1 MNLPEKTYTEKDLTR
16 VKTTSRVVG
25 WLQGGLV
32 VLAGALLWNFVRWIP
47 IALGVVV
54 VGWVLLKLLS
64 RPKKKEEEED
74 ESPSD

>member
-32 VLAGALLWNFVRWIP
+32 VLVGALLWNFVRWIP

-64 RPKKKEEEED
+64 RRKKEEEE
-74 ESPSD
+74 SPSD

>member
-1 MNLPEKTYTEKDLTR
+1 MNLPEKTYTERDLTR

-54 VGWVLLKLLS
+54 VGWVLLKLFS
-64 RPKKKEEEED
+64 RSKKEEE
-74 ESPSD
+74 SPSD

>member
-1 MNLPEKTYTEKDLTR
+1 MNLPEKTYTERDLTR

-47 IALGVVV
+47 IALGVIV
-54 VGWVLLKLLS
+54 VGWVLLKLFS
-64 RPKKKEEEED
+64 RPKKGAE

>member
-32 VLAGALLWNFVRWIP
+32 VLVGALLWNFVRWIP
-47 IALGVVV
+47 IALGVIV

-64 RPKKKEEEED
+64 RRKKEEE
-74 ESPSD
+74 SPSN

>member
-32 VLAGALLWNFVRWIP
+32 VLVGALLWNFVRWIP

-64 RPKKKEEEED
+64 RPKKEEE

>member
-1 MNLPEKTYTEKDLTR
+1 MNLPEKTYTDKDLTR

-32 VLAGALLWNFVRWIP
+32 VLVGALLWNFVRWIP

-64 RPKKKEEEED
+64 RRKKEEEE
-74 ESPSD
+74 SPSD

>member
-32 VLAGALLWNFVRWIP
+32 VLVGALLWNFVRWIP
-47 IALGVVV
+47 IALGVIV

-64 RPKKKEEEED
+64 RPKKEGED
-74 ESPSD
+74 ES

>member
-64 RPKKKEEEED
+64 RKKKEEEE
-74 ESPSD
+74 SPSD

>member
-16 VKTTSRVVG
+16 VKTKSRVVG

-54 VGWVLLKLLS
+54 VGWVLLKLFS
-64 RPKKKEEEED
+64 RSKKEEE
-74 ESPSD
+74 SPSD

>member
-1 MNLPEKTYTEKDLTR
+1 MNLPEKTYTERDLTR

-54 VGWVLLKLLS
+54 VGWVLLKLFS
-64 RPKKKEEEED
+64 RSKKEEEE
-74 ESPSD
+74 SPSD

>member
-1 MNLPEKTYTEKDLTR
+1 MNLPEKTYTEKDLAR

-32 VLAGALLWNFVRWIP
+32 VLVGALLWNFVRWIP
-47 IALGVVV
+47 IALGVIV

-64 RPKKKEEEED
+64 RPKKEEEE
-74 ESPSD
+74 

>member
-64 RPKKKEEEED
+64 RPKKEEGE
-74 ESPSD
+74 

>member
-54 VGWVLLKLLS
+54 VGWVLLKLFS
-64 RPKKKEEEED
+64 RPKKEEEEEE

>member
-64 RPKKKEEEED
+64 RPKKEE

>member
-64 RPKKKEEEED
+64 RRKEEKEEEE
-74 ESPSD
+74 SPSD

>member
-32 VLAGALLWNFVRWIP
+32 VLVGALLWNFVRWIP

-54 VGWVLLKLLS
+54 VGWVLLKLFS
-64 RPKKKEEEED
+64 RPKKEED
-74 ESPSD
+74 EESPSN

>member
-54 VGWVLLKLLS
+54 VGWILMKVLS
-64 RPKKKEEEED
+64 RPKKQEEE
-74 ESPSD
+74 

>member
-47 IALGVVV
+47 IALGVIV

-64 RPKKKEEEED
+64 RPKKEEEE
-74 ESPSD
+74 